1 MSVPSAT
8 PGTSPVSIDEV
19 LRFCQ
24 AGHCCPS
31 RLNRTNRALPNGS
44 SLAANR
50 DLRVPGSTEESPGLL
65 GKGVAF
71 RRPRQLSIY

>member
-50 DLRVPGSTEESPGLL
+50 EPNGFL
-65 GKGVAF
+65 GKGDLMS
-71 RRPRQLSIY
+71 PRQQSIY